1 MDFLRKLLKK
11 EPSVA
16 ASSAS
21 EPPLSTTEDI
31 IATLRQIP
39 VAKPICWI
47 VCYEDRPLQ
56 GAPPGSSKPHLLI
69 FASTAQAESFI
80 AGRRR
85 IFMPEPLSV
94 VGVDSAS
101 RLKQL
106 TTTPASDS
114 RYEQPPCGLL
124 LNFTYPAG
132 ATDGTL
138 SPQEVEK
145 MNANQL
151 VRALGL
157 KGGK

>member
-1 MDFLRKLLKK
+1 MDFLRKLFKK
-11 EPSVA
+11 EPSVTA
-16 ASSAS
+16 PSAS
-21 EPPLSTTEDI
+21 EPPPSTAEAI
-31 IATLRQIP
+31 IAMLRQSQ
-39 VAKPICWI
+39 VAKPLCWI
-47 VCYEDRPLQ
+47 MCYEDRPLQ
-56 GAPPGSSKPHLLI
+56 GAPPGNTKPHLLV
-69 FASTAQAESFI
+69 FTSTAKAEAFI
-80 AGRRR
+80 AGRGR

-124 LNFTYPAG
+124 LNFTYPTG

-138 SPQEVEK
+138 SPQDVEK

-157 KGGK
+157 KA